1 MGTKI
6 TKYPN
11 MKILPNDGIKF
22 KCGCGCEFTAFGQS
36 LLVDC
41 GCLGGKLEI
50 YYAHCPECQKCCTSD
65 SNSTIHDY
73 WNNENPNDDRPRMSY
88 NFKKHL
94 ELKKMIGNR
103 N

>member
-41 GCLGGKLEI
+41 DCLGGKLEI
-50 YYAHCPECQKCCTSD
+50 YYAHCHNK
-65 SNSTIHDY
+65 SNSFRRDNGCIY
-73 WNNENPNDDRPRMSY
+73 ISY
-88 NFKKHL
+88 KAQCSHFIL
-94 ELKKMIGNR
+94 ILFFISFGDFAGYE
-103 N
+103 